1 MPIFIMAD
9 AAEVVKILKRKGP
22 KGISL
27 VKCRI
32 IEGPKQNRVLNR
44 AVIGRVKEG
53 DVIYLKETDMEVI
66 GV

>member
-1 MPIFIMAD
+1 MAD
-9 AAEVVKILKRKGP
+9 AAEVIKVLKRKGP

-32 IEGPKQNRVLNR
+32 IEGTKQNKVLNR

-53 DVIYLKETDMEVI
+53 DVIYLKETDMEVV

>member
-1 MPIFIMAD
+1 MAE
-9 AAEVVKILKRKGP
+9 AAEIVKILKRKGP

-32 IEGPKQNRVLNR
+32 IEGPKQNRMLNR

-53 DVIYLKETDMEVI
+53 DIIYLKETDMEVI
-66 GV
+66 GI

>member
-1 MPIFIMAD
+1 MAE

-32 IEGPKQNRVLNR
+32 IEGPKQNRMLNR

>member
-1 MPIFIMAD
+1 MAD
-9 AAEVVKILKRKGP
+9 AAEIVKILKRKGP

-32 IEGPKQNRVLNR
+32 IEGPKQNRMLNR

>member
-1 MPIFIMAD
+1 MPIIIMAD
-9 AAEVVKILKRKGP
+9 AAEIVKVLKRKGP

-44 AVIGRVKEG
+44 AVIGKVKEG